1 MHKNKKTSK
10 SRIALVCGGPSSEHK
25 VSLKST
31 QAILKNINNDK
42 YQIFIFYITKNLTTC
57 FFKSKTRELVIPK
70 DKKLYLPL
78 LKGIS
83 KNLTKVDLA
92 LLMGIHGEFVED
104 GRLQSLLEL
113 FNIKYTGSKVEASI
127 LAMDKYFSSLLIGKN
142 LKIKIPKT
150 HLIDL
155 KNLNLNFKIT
165 YPVILKPNNA
175 GSSIGIYLI
184 NSPKELKNALKKIAN
199 SKFRYYLIQKYLENS
214 LEISCGCLEDKN
226 GNFIKLPPIE
236 IIPKV
241 SKFFNYQAKYSKSG
255 SIEITPP
262 VNLNPKLSNK
272 ISDLACKIHQL
283 LRCSSYSRSD
293 FLIHNNE
300 IYYLETNTLPGMTA
314 TSLLPQEAQAKGI
327 NFPKLIDFIIQN
339 EL

>member
-1 MHKNKKTSK
+1 MNNKISK
-10 SRIALVCGGPSSEHK
+10 LKIALVCGGPSSEHK
-25 VSLKST
+25 ISLKST
-31 QAILKNINNDK
+31 QAILKNIDNNK

-57 FFKSKTRELVIPK
+57 FFKSKTKKLIIPK

-83 KNLTKVDLA
+83 QNLTKVDLA

-127 LAMDKYFSSLLIGKN
+127 LAMDKYFSNLLVNNN

-150 HLIDL
+150 KLIDL
-155 KNLNLNFKIT
+155 ENPNLNFKIT

-175 GSSIGIYLI
+175 GSSIGIYII
-184 NSPKELKNALKKIAN
+184 NSYKELKSALKEISN
-199 SKFRYYLIQKYLENS
+199 SKFKYYLIQKYLKNS

-236 IIPKV
+236 IIPKDK
-241 SKFFNYQAKYSKSG
+241 KFFDYQAKYSKSG

-262 VNLNPKLSNK
+262 VSLNYKLSNK

-300 IYYLETNTLPGMTA
+300 VYYLETNTLPGMTA
-314 TSLLPQEAQAKGI
+314 TSLLPKEARVKGI
-327 NFPKLIDFIIQN
+327 DFSQLIDFIIQN
-339 EL
+339 EF